1 MSMKGIRSIVF
12 AVTAALIA
20 GSAFA
25 QGRHDEKPHGMMKP
39 SPAATERSG
48 PAGTGGRHDEGPT
61 SHGKKKAP
69 AKKTDAPAAEGTAV
83 SK

>member
-25 QGRHDEKPHGMMKP
+25 QGRHDE
-39 SPAATERSG
+39 SR
-48 PAGTGGRHDEGPT
+48 
-61 SHGKKKAP
+61 
-69 AKKTDAPAAEGTAV
+69 TA
-83 SK
+83 